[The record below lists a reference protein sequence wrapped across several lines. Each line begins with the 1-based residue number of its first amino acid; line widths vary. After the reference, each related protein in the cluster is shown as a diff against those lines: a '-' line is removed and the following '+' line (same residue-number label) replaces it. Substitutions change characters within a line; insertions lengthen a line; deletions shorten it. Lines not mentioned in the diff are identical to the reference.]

1 MGNPYASDAGSFL
14 VETIFGFYILIVM
27 LRFIFQLTQADFY
40 NPISQ
45 LMVKL
50 TNPPLRFLRRFI
62 PDYGGID
69 LASIALLV
77 ILAVV
82 KIYILYT
89 MFGRPPQFTGALLGG
104 IADLL
109 NLAVNVFIVAIF
121 IMVILSWIGPRGNN
135 SIISLVHS
143 VTQPVLAPA
152 RRLIPAMGG
161 LDLSPIAVFI
171 VLTLFQKLF
180 IQPLYDLSATM
191 I

>member
-27 LRFIFQLTQADFY
+27 LRFIFQLTHADFY

-45 LMVKL
+45 FMVKL

-109 NLAVNVFIVAIF
+109 DLAVNVFIVAIF
-121 IMVILSWIGPRGNN
+121 IMVILSWIGPRGSNP
-135 SIISLVHS
+135 IVSLVHS